1 MKTIINKK
9 TDLTIFNS
17 IVFENNKYNQ
27 SLHQITLFPHINRI
41 NQIKLSNLILSFR
54 FRSIEFNKKRAL
66 PFFLA
71 RELLTN
77 RKCVASL
84 SNRNVQI

>member
-1 MKTIINKK
+1 MLYPVAEHI
-9 TDLTIFNS
+9 
-17 IVFENNKYNQ
+17 KYNQ
-27 SLHQITLFPHINRI
+27 NLHQTTLFPQVNLS
-41 NQIKLSNLILSFR
+41 NQAKLSCIVLSCR

-71 RELLTN
+71 IELLTH

-84 SNRNVQI
+84 SHRNIQA